1 MKRFS
6 ISLLAAAITGCING
20 APLPPTPASSLAVVP
35 NPDRAA
41 QESQYVVMTQ
51 DYLRS
56 QGKDPTQATYK
67 VHFNPRHEDDGESGE
82 PVTTA
87 VVTVDFLNGTV
98 WHVTVN
104 RDGEVTR
111 RATP

>member
-6 ISLLAAAITGCING
+6 NFLVAAAMTGCING
-20 APLPPTPASSLAVVP
+20 TPLPPTPASSLAVVA

-41 QESQYVVMTQ
+41 EESQYVVMAQ
-51 DYLRS
+51 NYLRS

-67 VHFNPRHEDDGESGE
+67 VHFNPRHEEDEASDG
-82 PVTTA
+82 PATTA

-111 RATP
+111 LATR

>member
-6 ISLLAAAITGCING
+6 NFFLALAMTGCING
-20 APLPPTPASSLAVVP
+20 APLPPIPASSLAVVP

-41 QESQYVVMTQ
+41 QESQYIVMAQ
-51 DYLRS
+51 DYVRS

-67 VHFNPRHEDDGESGE
+67 VHFNPRQNEDAAADE
-82 PVTTA
+82 PATSA
-87 VVTVDFLNGTV
+87 VVTVDFLNGAV

-104 RDGEVTR
+104 RDGDVALLAR
-111 RATP
+111 P